1 LGFARHRGGSRY
13 VCLEWLGLVAA
24 QRCNVDDRRPIAGPL
39 LMRSDLEAA
48 MAAVIGSRS
57 EHSRFFDDP
66 KKFAETYS
74 LEGPEIASLISMGS
88 DLADLTGSFVRKRQG
103 YLRMNGAKTLEML
116 GPEGDALLAEF
127 VDTHPMPEWHRLEA
141 GSFGEFLIERTAALR
156 DDTPRSWIIADMA
169 RFEKHQ
175 HDSFWDATVP
185 VEPQHRSD
193 PSVQTPSAGRGK
205 SQHAAIR
212 LRNGANIAS
221 FGWDMR
227 LLFRY
232 GFDQVPLLQ
241 PDPCQLLFFYKGTA
255 TGFRVT
261 RLKPLEATAFGA
273 LSQGSAVDVE
283 VMRDAL
289 PDDVDLDRLLSR
301 FLWQEVVQ
309 WL

>member
-1 LGFARHRGGSRY
+1 
-13 VCLEWLGLVAA
+13 
-24 QRCNVDDRRPIAGPL
+24 
-39 LMRSDLEAA
+39 MRSDLEAA

-66 KKFAETYS
+66 KKFVETYS
-74 LEGPEIASLISMGS
+74 LEGPEIASLINMGS

-103 YLRMNGAKTLEML
+103 YLRMNAAKTLEML
-116 GPEGDALLAEF
+116 GPEGDALVEEF

-141 GSFGEFLIERTAALR
+141 GGFGQFLIERTAELR

-193 PSVQTPSAGRGK
+193 PSHQIPLAGGN
-205 SQHAAIR
+205 SQCLAIR
-212 LRNGANIAS
+212 LRSGTNMAR

-227 LLFRY
+227 LPFRY
-232 GFDQVPLLQ
+232 GFDEVPLLQ
-241 PDPCQLLFFYKGTA
+241 PDPCQLLFFYKTTA
-255 TGFRVT
+255 TGFRVI
-261 RLKPLEATAFGA
+261 RLTPLEAAAFEA
-273 LSQGSAVDVE
+273 MSQGSAVDVE

-289 PDDVDLDRLLSR
+289 PDGVDLDRLLSR

-309 WL
+309 WV